1 MVLALTKS
9 HGGYP
14 VSMMQFIPYLLRHA
28 TVEACQALL
37 RLIQFSRF
45 PLSHFNPLFF
55 IKKSEKCILK
65 ICAFS
70 LFMSRFVS
78 S

>member
-45 PLSHFNPLFF
+45 PLLHFNPLF
-55 IKKSEKCILK
+55 S
-65 ICAFS
+65 
-70 LFMSRFVS
+70 
-78 S
+78 